1 MVVLLLAESALETVP
16 PEIANHPAVV
26 KHARRKGKKATE
38 ILLDRS
44 FHHSAM
50 KGLELEYKRGRPDIV
65 YHVLLDVTNSPLYR
79 EGKLTFIIHTIGDW
93 VIRVGSGVRP
103 PRAYFR
109 FEGLMEKLFKERSIR
124 SRDGKVLFSIEK
136 RDVGGLMEE
145 LSPDLVIGFSR
156 IGEYRSLE
164 DVVKDCRFGKPLFII
179 GGFPKGHFS
188 DRLMNRI
195 DRLYS
200 IHKMR
205 LDSSLVAARLVY
217 EIEKQGFNV

>member
-16 PEIANHPAVV
+16 MEIVNHPAVV

-79 EGKLTFIIHTIGDW
+79 EGKLIFLIHTIGDW
-93 VIRVGSGVRP
+93 VIRVRSGVRP

-124 SRDGKVLFSIEK
+124 SRDGKFFS
-136 RDVGGLMEE
+136 
-145 LSPDLVIGFSR
+145 LSKS
-156 IGEYRSLE
+156 
-164 DVVKDCRFGKPLFII
+164 
-179 GGFPKGHFS
+179 
-188 DRLMNRI
+188 M
-195 DRLYS
+195 
-200 IHKMR
+200 M
-205 LDSSLVAARLVY
+205 
-217 EIEKQGFNV
+217 